1 MKIENNGFNNILS
14 SVKHSSNPIQ
24 DFKNFLLQ
32 VDSEIKKSKKLKT
45 EFLLKKD
52 IPIYEVMLQSQK
64 AKISLELI
72 VKMRDE
78 ALKAYNEIINMRI

>member
-1 MKIENNGFNNILS
+1 MKIGNNFNNIPS
-14 SVKHSSNPIQ
+14 SVNRPSNPMQ

-32 VDSEIKKSKKLKT
+32 VDSEIKKSEKLKT
-45 EFLLKKD
+45 EFLVKKD

-72 VKMRDE
+72 VKIRDE